1 MDNSKKLLIHS
12 IQQKNDVKNDVKN
25 DDNDKKNKLSF
36 IEKVIYINFEKRKDR
51 RELIE
56 KELAIY
62 FPPEKIIRFNAF
74 YENVGPV
81 GCTKSHIGALEM
93 AIENNWSNCLIVE
106 DDIEWKK
113 EPEFNNLYKILQNI
127 LKNKYDVI
135 VLNSY
140 DSRTFYKTIYRL
152 DCCRSTGAYICNS
165 SYYKTLL
172 DNFKEGLALLID
184 YRTKVPLHINNRYSL
199 YNIDEYWQRLQ
210 KKDKWYIVAPSLCI
224 QRSGYSDC
232 IKGMANYRKN
242 EF

>member
-1 MDNSKKLLIHS
+1 MDTSKKVLIQS
-12 IQQKNDVKNDVKN
+12 IHEKNEELKNEEL
-25 DDNDKKNKLSF
+25 KKETKF
-36 IEKVIYINFEKRKDR
+36 DFVEKVIYINLEKRKDR
-51 RELIE
+51 REQIE
-56 KELAIY
+56 KELAIF

-93 AIENNWSNCLIVE
+93 AIENNWNNCLIVE

-113 EPEFNNLYKILQNI
+113 EAEFLHLYKILKNLI
-127 LKNKYDVI
+127 KNKYDVI

-140 DSRTFYKTIYRL
+140 DSRTYYRSSYKL
-152 DCCRSTGAYICNS
+152 DCCRSTGAYICHS

-172 DNFKEGLALLID
+172 NNFKEGLALLID
-184 YRTKVPLHINNRYSL
+184 YRIKVPLNINNRYSL

-210 KKDKWYIVAPSLCI
+210 KKDKWYIVVPSICI
-224 QRSGYSDC
+224 QKSGYSDC